1 MKKQVKKIAF
11 VVSEFPVVSQTW
23 LLSQVTGLIDCGI
36 EIDIYTMGKGSTD
49 NIDEDYF
56 AYKLHER
63 TYNLD
68 FPKNN
73 IRRVAAAIPLLLKLL
88 FMYPKTFVK
97 VLNVHKYG
105 KEALSLKLLFKVY
118 PFVGKENKYDLIH
131 CHFGTIANK
140 FIPVKEILGLT
151 QPHLC
156 TFYGYDI
163 SHIPQEK
170 GVDVYEN
177 VVRHFDQFLVMSEN
191 MKIRAVAVG
200 IPSERTMVHSISI
213 NIENY
218 PYHERVLEN
227 NEVIKLMSVGRF
239 VEKKGYDDLIR
250 ALAIVKKE
258 TQVPFT
264 FDLVGDGALRSE
276 LEELADSESVRDV
289 LSFKGYMKL
298 DDIQKLYKKTHL
310 YVQPSKTAADG
321 DME

>member
-36 EIDIYTMGKGSTD
+36 EVDIYTLQQVDGE

-56 AYKLHER
+56 SYKLSER

-68 FPKNN
+68 FPKN
-73 IRRVAAAIPLLLKLL
+73 IVLRIFTALPLFVKLL
-88 FMYPKTFVK
+88 FTSPKTLLR
-97 VLNVHKYG
+97 VLNIFEYG

-118 PFVGKENKYDLIH
+118 PFVGKENEYDLIH
-131 CHFGTIANK
+131 CHFGTVANK

-170 GVDVYEN
+170 GVDVYDN
-177 VVRHFDQFLVMSEN
+177 VVKHFDQFLVMSEN
-191 MKIRAVAVG
+191 MKSRAVAIG
-200 IPSERTMVHSISI
+200 IPSERTLVHPISI
-213 NIENY
+213 NIEDY
-218 PYHERVLEN
+218 SYHERVLEN
-227 NEVIKLMSVGRF
+227 NEVIKMMSVGRF
-239 VEKKGYDDLIR
+239 VEKKGYDDLIK

-258 TQVPFT
+258 TAIPFT
-264 FDLVGDGALRSE
+264 FDLVGDGTLRPE
-276 LEELADSESVRDV
+276 LEALVDSESVRDV
-289 LSFKGYMKL
+289 LSFQGYMKP

-310 YVQPSKTAADG
+310 YIQPSKTASDG